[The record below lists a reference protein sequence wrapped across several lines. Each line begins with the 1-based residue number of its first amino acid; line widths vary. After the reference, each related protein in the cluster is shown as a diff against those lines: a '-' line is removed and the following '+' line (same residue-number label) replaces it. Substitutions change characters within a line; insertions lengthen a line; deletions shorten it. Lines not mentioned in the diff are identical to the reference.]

1 MRNLFSLGGNMR
13 TTLTIIAILL
23 LLAVPVLQAA
33 DNMKAFL
40 PAEKGM
46 VRYVLHLNEKDDE
59 SLYRV
64 ELIVGKTVLIDE
76 SNQYFFGGQIEEE
89 QIVGWGY
96 TQYKVRDL
104 GPMGGT
110 LMAVDPNAKKVE
122 RFITIGGDPYLIR
135 YNSRLPIVVYV
146 PKGVEVLYRIWSAG
160 ANIKKIEKV

>member
-1 MRNLFSLGGNMR
+1 MR

-96 TQYKVRDL
+96 TQYKVRNLVSD
-104 GPMGGT
+104 GRHTHGGRSQR
-110 LMAVDPNAKKVE
+110 KE
-122 RFITIGGDPYLIR
+122 
-135 YNSRLPIVVYV
+135 SRTFYYYWGRSLSHP
-146 PKGVEVLYRIWSAG
+146 LQ
-160 ANIKKIEKV
+160 